1 MELIEVWHYLI
12 AGAFLAF
19 IIEIFTAGFI
29 AGSVGIGLLLAALA
43 NVFGLSVEWQIIVF
57 SIGLAASFFAIK
69 PVMEKLIYNKNA
81 EKTNQEAMIG
91 KMGRVLEEINTAKGT
106 GRVKLDGDDWKA
118 EVEDGAVIAVGKY
131 VDIIRIESIIL
142 IVKEKN

>member
-43 NVFGLSVEWQIIVF
+43 NVLGFNVEWQMVIF

-91 KMGRVLEEINTAKGT
+91 KVGRVLEEINPIKGT

-118 EVEDGAVIAVGKY
+118 EVEDESIIAVGKS
-131 VDIIRIESIIL
+131 VDIIRIESIIV
-142 IVKEKN
+142 IVKERN

>member
-1 MELIEVWHYLI
+1 MEFIEVWHYLI
-12 AGAFLAF
+12 VGAFLAL
-19 IIEIFTAGFI
+19 IIEVFTAGFI

-57 SIGLAASFFAIK
+57 SIGLGASFFAIK
-69 PVMEKLIYNKNA
+69 PVMEKLIYNKDA

-91 KMGRVLEEINTAKGT
+91 KMGRVLEEINTGKGT

-118 EVEDGAVIAVGKY
+118 EVEGDAVIAVGKY

-142 IVKEKN
+142 IVKERN